1 MVKKAKENIN
11 PAKDKLSSS
20 DKKHIIVLFNDEFN
34 SFDYVIECLVEI
46 CNHDMTQAEQ
56 CAFITHYN
64 GKCDIKIGNMSKLRP
79 LKDRLIEKGL
89 NVNIQ

>member
-20 DKKHIIVLFNDEFN
+20 EKKRVIVLFNDDFN

-46 CNHDMTQAEQ
+46 CDHDTTQAEQ

-64 GKCDIKIGNMSKLRP
+64 GKCDVKNGNLSKLKP

>member
-1 MVKKAKENIN
+1 MVKKAKESIN

-20 DKKHIIVLFNDEFN
+20 DKKHIMVLFNDDFN
-34 SFDYVIECLVEI
+34 SFDYVIECLIEV
-46 CNHDMTQAEQ
+46 CNHDITQAEQ

-64 GKCDIKIGNMSKLRP
+64 GKCDIKNGNMSKLKP
-79 LKDRLIEKGL
+79 LKERLIEKGL

>member
-20 DKKHIIVLFNDEFN
+20 DKKHVIVLFNDDFN
-34 SFDYVIECLVEI
+34 SFDYVIECLVEV
-46 CNHDMTQAEQ
+46 CDHDMTQAEQ

-64 GKCDIKIGNMSKLRP
+64 GKCDVKNGNVSKLKP